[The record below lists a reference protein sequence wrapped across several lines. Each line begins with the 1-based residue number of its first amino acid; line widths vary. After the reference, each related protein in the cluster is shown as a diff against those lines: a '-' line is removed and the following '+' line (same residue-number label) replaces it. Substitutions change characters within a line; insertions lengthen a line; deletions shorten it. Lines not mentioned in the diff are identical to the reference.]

1 MSELDY
7 RIGLDIGTNSIGWG
21 VIELFWN
28 KDRERYEKVRIVDKG
43 VRMFDKAEI
52 PNKGASLA
60 EPRRIARSSRRRLNR
75 KSQRKKE
82 IRNLLVQHGMI
93 TQEELDLLYP
103 LSKKSIDIWDIRLDG
118 LDRLLNHLEWARLLI
133 HLAQRRGFKSNRK
146 SELKDAETGKV
157 LSSIQVNEKRLF
169 LYRTVGEMWI
179 KDAEFSKYD
188 RRRNSPN
195 EYVFS
200 VSRADLEKEIVTL
213 FEAQRKF
220 QSSYASKNL
229 QETYL
234 QIWAHQLPFASGN
247 AILNKV
253 GYCSLLKGK
262 ERRIPKA
269 TYTFQYFSALD
280 QVNRTRLGPDF
291 QPFTQEQKEII
302 LDKMFQRTD
311 YYKKK
316 TIPEVSYY
324 DIRKWLELD
333 ETIQFKGLNYDPNEE
348 LKKIEKKP
356 FINLKAFYEIKKVVA
371 NYAERTNEA
380 FSTLDYDA
388 IAYALTVYKTDKDIR
403 SYLKKSN
410 NLSKRCYDDQ
420 LIEELFTL
428 SYTKFGHLSF
438 KAINHVLPIMQEGRT
453 YQEAIHQ
460 LGYDTTNLKNE
471 NRSMFLPLIPDEIT
485 NPIVKRAL
493 TQARKV
499 VNAIIRRY
507 GSPNSVHI
515 ELARELSKS
524 HDERKKIMTAHDE
537 NYKKNKGA
545 ISILIEN
552 GILNPTGYDIVRYK
566 LWKEQGERCAYSL
579 KEIPPDTF
587 FNELK
592 KERNGSPIL
601 EVDHI
606 LPYSQSF
613 IDSYHNKVLVYSD
626 ENRNKGNRI
635 PYTYF
640 LETNKDWEAFERYV
654 RSNKL
659 FSKKKREYL
668 LKKAYLPRESELIKE
683 RHLNDTRY
691 ASTFLKN
698 FIEQNLQFKEVE
710 VNLRKKRVQTVN
722 GVITAHLRKR
732 WGLEKNRQET
742 YLHHA
747 MDAIIVACTDHHMV
761 TRITEYYQIKESNK
775 SVKKPYFP
783 MPWEGFRDELL
794 SHLASQSIAKK
805 ISEELKAGYQSSD
818 YIFVSRMPKRSVTGA
833 AHDQTIRRKGG
844 IDKKGKTIIIK
855 RVRLKDIKF
864 DENGD
869 FKMVGK
875 EQDLATYE
883 AIKQRYLEHRK
894 NSKKAFETPLYKP
907 SKKGTGNLIK
917 RVKIEGQTKAF
928 VREVNGGVAQNS
940 DLVRVDLFEKDD
952 KYYMVPIYVP
962 DTVCSELPKKV
973 VKSGK
978 GYEQWLTLDN
988 SFTFKFSLY
997 PYDLVRLVKGNEDRF
1012 LYFGTLDIDSD
1023 RLNFKDVNKPSK
1035 QNEYRYSLKTIE
1047 NLEKYEVGVLGDL
1060 RLVKQE
1066 TRRIFNR

>member
-1 MSELDY
+1 MRELDY

-21 VIELFWN
+21 IIELSWN
-28 KDRERYEKVRIVDKG
+28 KDREQYEKARIVDKG

-52 PNKGASLA
+52 PKTGASLA

-75 KSQRKKE
+75 KSQRKKD
-82 IRNLLVQHGMI
+82 IRNLLVQHEI
-93 TQEELDLLYP
+93 ISQKELASLYP
-103 LSKKSIDIWDIRLDG
+103 LTKSSMDIWDIRLDG
-118 LDRLLNHLEWARLLI
+118 LDRLLDRFEWTRLLI

-146 SELKDAETGKV
+146 SELKDVETGKV
-157 LSSIQVNEKRLF
+157 LSSIQANEKRLS
-169 LYRTVGEMWI
+169 LYRTVGEMWM
-179 KDAEFSKYD
+179 KNEDFSKYD
-188 RRRNSPN
+188 KRRNSSN

-220 QSSYASKNL
+220 QSSYASADL
-229 QETYL
+229 QKTYL

-247 AILNKV
+247 AIVNKV

-262 ERRIPKA
+262 EKRVPKA
-269 TYTFQYFSALD
+269 TYTFQYFSTLD
-280 QVNRTRLGPDF
+280 QINRTRLGPNF
-291 QPFTQEQKEII
+291 QPFTKEQRDVI
-302 LDKMFQRTD
+302 LDEMFNRTD

-316 TIPEVSYY
+316 TIPEVTYY
-324 DIRKWLELD
+324 DIRKWLALD
-333 ETIQFKGLNYDPNEE
+333 ETIQFKGLTYDPNEE
-348 LKKIEKKP
+348 LKKIELKS
-356 FINLKAFYEIKKVVA
+356 FINLKPFYEIKKVVT
-371 NYAERTNEA
+371 NYAKKTNEA
-380 FSTLDYDA
+380 FSTLDYDTF
-388 IAYALTVYKTDKDIR
+388 AYALTVYKTDKDIR

-410 NLSKRCYDDQ
+410 NLSKCCYDDQ
-420 LIEELFTL
+420 LIEELLTL
-428 SYTKFGHLSF
+428 SYTKFAHLSF

-460 LGYDTTNLKNE
+460 LGYDTTNLKKE

-493 TQARKV
+493 TQARKI

-524 HDERKKIMTAHDE
+524 HDERTKIMKAHDE

-579 KEIPPDTF
+579 KQIPANMF

-592 KERNGSPIL
+592 KERSGPPVL
-601 EVDHI
+601 EIDHI

-613 IDSYHNKVLVYSD
+613 IDSYHNKVLVYGD
-626 ENRNKGNRI
+626 ENQKKRNRI

-640 LETNKDWEAFERYV
+640 LEENKDWESFESYV
-654 RSNKL
+654 RLNSF
-659 FSKKKREYL
+659 FSKKKRGYL
-668 LKKAYLPRESELIKE
+668 LKKAYLPRESNMIKE

-691 ASTFLKN
+691 ASSYLKN
-698 FIEQNLQFKEVE
+698 FIEKNLKFKEVE
-710 VNLRKKRVQTVN
+710 GSTRKKHVQTVN
-722 GVITAHLRKR
+722 GIITAHLRKR
-732 WGLEKNRQET
+732 WGLEKDRQET

-761 TRITEYYQIKESNK
+761 TKVTEYYQIKESNK
-775 SVKKPYFP
+775 SIKKPYFP
-783 MPWEGFRDELL
+783 LPWVGFREEIL
-794 SHLASQSIAKK
+794 SHLARQPIARK
-805 ISEELKAGYQSSD
+805 ISEELKIGYQSFD
-818 YIFVSRMPKRSVTGA
+818 YILVSRMPKRSVTGA
-833 AHDQTIRRKGG
+833 AHEQTIMKKGG

-855 RVRLKDIKF
+855 RVYLKDIKF

-883 AIKQRYLEHRK
+883 AIKQRYIEYGK
-894 NSKKAFETPLYKP
+894 ESKKAFETPLYKP
-907 SKKGTGNLIK
+907 SKKGKGNLIK
-917 RVKIEGQTKAF
+917 KIKVEVQTKSF
-928 VREVNGGVAQNS
+928 VREVNGGVAQNG
-940 DLVRVDLFEKDD
+940 DLVRVDLFEKDNR
-952 KYYMVPIYVP
+952 YYMVPIYVM
-962 DTVCSELPKKV
+962 DTVHSELPNKAV
-973 VKSGK
+973 TSSK
-978 GYEQWLTLDN
+978 GYEQWLTIDN

-997 PYDLVRLVKGNEDRF
+997 PYDLVRLVKGDEDCF
-1012 LYFGTLDIDSD
+1012 LYFSTLDINSD

-1035 QNEYRYSLKTIE
+1035 QAEYRYSLKTIE

-1060 RLVKQE
+1060 RLVRQE
-1066 TRRIFNR
+1066 TRKIF